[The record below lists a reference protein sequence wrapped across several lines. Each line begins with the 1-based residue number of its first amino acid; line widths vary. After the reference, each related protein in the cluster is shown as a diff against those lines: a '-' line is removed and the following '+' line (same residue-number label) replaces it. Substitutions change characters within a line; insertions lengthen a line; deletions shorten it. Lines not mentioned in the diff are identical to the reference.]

1 MCGCVCVCA
10 HSCFRVHRLCAAGV
24 AWLMPRDARKAT
36 PVQSLPRVLDD
47 SRYVVPL
54 APSLRVEEKLQ
65 RFHGGEPNQCR
76 KWMLVILGSLS
87 PGSHHLGVQ
96 WPLSSVNHQP
106 GPQERL
112 SSGSHHLGS
121 KSFYRLTVVMMCSE
135 GACRVT
141 VVVLG
146 SKGFCRLAGVIL
158 GSEGVCR
165 LEVIILGPKSFCRLE
180 IIILASKCFCHI
192 HRNRYYT

>member
-1 MCGCVCVCA
+1 MCA

-54 APSLRVEEKLQ
+54 APSLRVQEKLQ

-76 KWMLVILGSLS
+76 KWMLVILVSLS

-121 KSFYRLTVVMMCSE
+121 KSFYRLTVV
-135 GACRVT
+135 
-141 VVVLG
+141 VLG

-158 GSEGVCR
+158 GSEGFV
-165 LEVIILGPKSFCRLE
+165 VWKSSSLGPRAFVVWKSSSWHPSAFVTFTGTDTTLDPSQKAE
-180 IIILASKCFCHI
+180 
-192 HRNRYYT
+192 TV